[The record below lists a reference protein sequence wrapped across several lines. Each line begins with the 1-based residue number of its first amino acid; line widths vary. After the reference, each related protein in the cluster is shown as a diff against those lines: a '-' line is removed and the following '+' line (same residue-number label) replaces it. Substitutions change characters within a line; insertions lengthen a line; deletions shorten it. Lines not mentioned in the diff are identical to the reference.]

1 MEESRRKTQRDSKV
15 KRREEDKRMTSDWER
30 TIQCSNPVNLRMT
43 TSYVNKAKSRKNV
56 IS

>member
-30 TIQCSNPVNLRMT
+30 TIQCSNPVNLHMT